1 MSAARQVS
9 PIDPR
14 GGAWMRLRGMVR
26 KESLQILRDP
36 SSIAIAFVMPV
47 VLLLLFG
54 YGVSLDAK
62 HIPLALVIEQPDT
75 NTASFVAGFYRSEY
89 FSPRRFAS
97 IQEAEQ
103 ALAQRQVDGVVWLRG
118 DFSRRLLGQGE
129 APVGVFLNGVDANQ
143 ARITAGYVQGAW
155 QSWLE
160 SYAASRGQEL
170 RLPVAAEQRVWF
182 NPALRSRNFLVPG
195 LVAVIMTLIG
205 ALLTALVVAREWE
218 RGTME
223 ALMVTPIRIGELLL
237 GKLLPYFVLG
247 MGGMLLSVAMAVWQ
261 FQVPLRGSFW
271 LLLLASAIFML
282 VALGM
287 GLLISTVARNQFV
300 AGQIAI
306 LVTFLPAF
314 LLSGF
319 IFDIGSMPAPVQV
332 ITHVVPARYFVAIL
346 QTLFLAGDVWPVV
359 LANAAALTLM
369 MLVFFALLR
378 RKARKN
384 LE

>member
-1 MSAARQVS
+1 MNAAR
-9 PIDPR
+9 
-14 GGAWMRLRGMVR
+14 GGTTMRLRGMVR
-26 KESLQILRDP
+26 KETLQILRDP

-62 HIPLALVIEQPDT
+62 HIPVAFVIEQHDAAS
-75 NTASFVAGFYRSEY
+75 ASFAAAFHQSEY
-89 FSPRRFAS
+89 FSPQGFES

-103 ALAQRQVDGVVWLRG
+103 ALSERLVDGIVWLRS
-118 DFSRRLLGQGE
+118 DFGRRLFTSGG
-129 APVGVFLNGVDANQ
+129 APVGVILNGVDANQ
-143 ARITAGYVQGAW
+143 ARITAGYLQGAW
-155 QSWLE
+155 QGWLQ
-160 SYAASRGQEL
+160 SYAAAQGQDL
-170 RLPVAAEQRVWF
+170 RLPVSAEQRVWF

-223 ALMVTPIRIGELLL
+223 ALMVTPIRIREILL

-247 MGGMLLSVAMAVWQ
+247 MGGMLLSVAMAIWQ
-261 FQVPLRGSFW
+261 FGVPLQGSFW
-271 LLLLASAIFML
+271 LLLAASAVFML
-282 VALGM
+282 VALAM

-306 LVTFLPAF
+306 LITFLPAF
-314 LLSGF
+314 ILSGF
-319 IFDIGSMPAPVQV
+319 IFDIGSMPAPIQL

-346 QTLFLAGDVWPVV
+346 QSLFLAGDVWPVV
-359 LANAAALTLM
+359 LANAAALMVM
-369 MLVFFALLR
+369 MLIFFAILR
-378 RKARKN
+378 RKARKD
-384 LE
+384 LEP

>member
-1 MSAARQVS
+1 MNA
-9 PIDPR
+9 PR
-14 GGAWMRLRGMVR
+14 GGAAMRLKGMVR
-26 KESLQILRDP
+26 KETLQILRDP

-62 HIPLALVIEQPDT
+62 HIPLGLVLERPDA
-75 NTASFVAGFYRSEY
+75 NSSSFAAAFDRSEY
-89 FSPRRFAS
+89 FSSQYYTDIQSAEADLAARR
-97 IQEAEQ
+97 I
-103 ALAQRQVDGVVWLRG
+103 DGIVWLRA
-118 DFSRRLLGQGE
+118 DFSKRLLARGD
-129 APVGVFLNGVDANQ
+129 APVGVILNGVDANQ
-143 ARITAGYVQGAW
+143 ARITSGYVQGAW
-155 QSWLE
+155 QNWLQ

-170 RLPVAAEQRVWF
+170 KMPVAVEQRVWF
-182 NPALRSRNFLVPG
+182 NPAVRSRNFLVPG

-223 ALMVTPIRIGELLL
+223 ALMVTPIRIRELML
-237 GKLLPYFVLG
+237 GKVLPYFVLG
-247 MGGMLLSVAMAVWQ
+247 MGGMLLSVAMAIWQ
-261 FQVPLRGSFW
+261 FGVPLRGSFW
-271 LLLLASAIFML
+271 LLLAASAVFML

-287 GLLISTVARNQFV
+287 GLLISTVSRNQFV

-314 LLSGF
+314 ILSGF
-319 IFDIGSMPAPVQV
+319 IFDIGSMPAPIQV
-332 ITHVVPARYFVAIL
+332 VTHVVPARYFVAIL

-359 LANAAALTLM
+359 LTNAAALLV
-369 MLVFFALLR
+369 MLLVLFLVLR
-378 RKARKN
+378 RKARKS